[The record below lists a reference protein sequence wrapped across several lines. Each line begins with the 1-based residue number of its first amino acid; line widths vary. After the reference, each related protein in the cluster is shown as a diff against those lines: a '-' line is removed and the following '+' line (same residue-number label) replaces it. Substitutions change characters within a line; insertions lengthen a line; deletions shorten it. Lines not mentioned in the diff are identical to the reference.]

1 MEEQKISTAFSD
13 DGQMRLRRDDFNGT
27 NSDQPE
33 QDGGVSMTAEFS
45 DHHLVLHHVMAQERP
60 DEDDAIYE
68 LPNESEGQSLPGSI
82 RDRQDAMS
90 ENIQAKKI
98 KNFGQ
103 GNKPFTVKPQED
115 LSDVS

>member
-1 MEEQKISTAFSD
+1 
-13 DGQMRLRRDDFNGT
+13 MRLRRDDFNGT

-82 RDRQDAMS
+82 RDR
-90 ENIQAKKI
+90 
-98 KNFGQ
+98 
-103 GNKPFTVKPQED
+103 
-115 LSDVS
+115 